1 MCGICGYIAE
11 KKLQEG
17 LLQKMNDT
25 MYHRGPND
33 AGVYEAETKSGFIGV
48 AQRRLSILDLSPLGH
63 QPMFSQ
69 DGKLIIVYNGEI
81 YNFKELRKEL
91 EKCGYEF
98 QSTCDT
104 EVLLAAYEEWG
115 ENCFT
120 KLNGMFAAAI
130 YENDSNRL
138 ILVRDRM
145 GKKPLYYYWKGNTFL
160 FASELKPIMACP
172 LFDKQI
178 DKRMLEK
185 LLCNKYIEA
194 PYTIFEQTHKL
205 AAGTYLI
212 YENGQVQTK
221 EYWNPVKAKEN
232 GISSKPSLQLEEAV
246 SELDSVLTDAVS
258 KRMIADVPIGTFL
271 SGGIDSALITAI
283 AQKVS
288 ERPVKSFSIGFYDKE
303 RNEAQYAAEIAR
315 HIGTSHKEQY
325 VGEAEIFEML
335 KDLPKYYDEPFSD
348 SSQLPTMLVSKM
360 ASKDITVALTG
371 DGGDELF
378 CGYKMYDWT
387 YIAQRVDWIGAC
399 LYHIP
404 GIRLLEDKIPAELS
418 ALIENRNPDYKTQ
431 LYVDVMVAEVKK
443 ILGKEAISVKYPQ
456 ESSLKYKD
464 WQERRML
471 LDMMTYLP
479 DEVLAKTDRASMKYS
494 MEVRCPLLD
503 YRVVEQ
509 ALQIPQ
515 KLKYTKGQKKYI
527 LKELTYRY
535 IPREL
540 MDRPK
545 NGFGVPLRKW
555 LRTVL
560 KKEIMRYADPQKLD
574 KQGIFVPDAIQ
585 NLVKKQ
591 AVSDKIV
598 YSSILWSFY
607 VFQRWYQVYIEDL
620 WS

>member
-1 MCGICGYIAE
+1 
-11 KKLQEG
+11 
-17 LLQKMNDT
+17 
-25 MYHRGPND
+25 
-33 AGVYEAETKSGFIGV
+33 
-48 AQRRLSILDLSPLGH
+48 
-63 QPMFSQ
+63 
-69 DGKLIIVYNGEI
+69 
-81 YNFKELRKEL
+81 
-91 EKCGYEF
+91 
-98 QSTCDT
+98 
-104 EVLLAAYEEWG
+104 
-115 ENCFT
+115 
-120 KLNGMFAAAI
+120 
-130 YENDSNRL
+130 
-138 ILVRDRM
+138 
-145 GKKPLYYYWKGNTFL
+145 
-160 FASELKPIMACP
+160 
-172 LFDKQI
+172 
-178 DKRMLEK
+178 
-185 LLCNKYIEA
+185 
-194 PYTIFEQTHKL
+194 
-205 AAGTYLI
+205 
-212 YENGQVQTK
+212 
-221 EYWNPVKAKEN
+221 
-232 GISSKPSLQLEEAV
+232 
-246 SELDSVLTDAVS
+246 
-258 KRMIADVPIGTFL
+258 
-271 SGGIDSALITAI
+271 
-283 AQKVS
+283 
-288 ERPVKSFSIGFYDKE
+288 
-303 RNEAQYAAEIAR
+303 
-315 HIGTSHKEQY
+315 
-325 VGEAEIFEML
+325 ML

-399 LYHIP
+399 HYHIP

-443 ILGKEAISVKYPQ
+443 ILGKETISVKYPQ

-540 MDRPK
+540 LDRPK

-574 KQGIFVPDAIQ
+574 KQGIFVPDAVQ